1 MSTSEKYFE
10 AVGRRKTSIARVRI
24 TPAAKQTVEIKSGD
38 KSKGEKPVR
47 DLVTYFVTAEMQ
59 AIAEAA
65 FVQSKIAQ
73 KFKIDAILVGGGIHS
88 QAEALRH
95 GISRALLEYDIEMR
109 KKLKKLGF
117 LKRDPRAKERRKFGL
132 KKARKSPQWSKR

>member
-1 MSTSEKYFE
+1 MNPSEPKQKYFE
-10 AVGRRKTSIARVRI
+10 AVGRRKTAIARVRLTPTPKQSI
-24 TPAAKQTVEIKSGD
+24 TIN
-38 KSKGEKPVR
+38 EKDV
-47 DLVTYFVTAEMQ
+47 VNYFATEEMR

-65 FVQSKIAQ
+65 FNDSKITQ
-73 KFKIDAILVGGGIHS
+73 KFKVTALVSGGGIHS

-95 GISRALLEYDIEMR
+95 GIARALLGYDGEMR